1 MTVVASSSPG
11 RSLVSNRV
19 VIVEPHPV
27 VGESLELAL
36 SRHRFDARLLP
47 PPSDHA
53 STSALTAQIL
63 RARASIVILGT
74 TLDAGDP
81 WMGTI
86 APLTRAGVDVVI
98 LTSTTD
104 QACWGQALRRGARA
118 VLPKSK
124 PLNDLVSI
132 VRRLTEGLRVLDV
145 REREELIAHAVRRD
159 IEMAGLR
166 ELFERLSRREGEVL
180 EHLRNG
186 RTVSQIAALDFVS
199 PATVRTQVKSILA
212 KLEVTSQIAA
222 VGAAHRL
229 GWQPPK
235 TLDPQPHVLP
245 ATPQLRRPMA
255 RPSPPARAA
264 AG

>member
-1 MTVVASSSPG
+1 MTVVTSPRPG
-11 RSLVSNRV
+11 RTPISNRV
-19 VIVEPHPV
+19 AIVESHPL

-47 PPSDHA
+47 APPEHA
-53 STSALTAQIL
+53 STAALTSQIL

-86 APLTRAGVDVVI
+86 APLTRAGADVVI
-98 LTSTTD
+98 LTSTTHP
-104 QACWGQALRRGARA
+104 ACWGQALRRGARA
-118 VLPKSK
+118 VLPKSR
-124 PLNDLVSI
+124 PLNDLISI
-132 VRRLTEGLRVLDV
+132 VRRLTDGLRVLDV

-159 IEMAGLR
+159 IELAGLR
-166 ELFERLSRREGEVL
+166 ERFERLSRREEEVL
-180 EHLRNG
+180 QHLRNG
-186 RTVSQIAALDFVS
+186 RTVSQIAALNFVS

-222 VGAAHRL
+222 VGASHRL
-229 GWQPPK
+229 SWQPPK
-235 TLDPQPHVLP
+235 TRDHQPRPLP
-245 ATPQLRRPMA
+245 E
-255 RPSPPARAA
+255 

>member
-1 MTVVASSSPG
+1 MTVVASSRPG

-19 VIVEPHPV
+19 AIVESHPL

-47 PPSDHA
+47 ASPEHA
-53 STSALTAQIL
+53 STAALTSQIL

-104 QACWGQALRRGARA
+104 PACWGQALRRGARA
-118 VLPKSK
+118 VLPKSR
-124 PLNDLVSI
+124 PLNDLISI
-132 VRRLTEGLRVLDV
+132 VRRLTDGLRVLDV
-145 REREELIAHAVRRD
+145 REREELIAQAVRRD
-159 IEMAGLR
+159 IELAGLR
-166 ELFERLSRREGEVL
+166 EKFDRLTRREEEVL

-186 RTVSQIAALDFVS
+186 LTVSQIAALSFVS

-229 GWQPPK
+229 GWQAPR
-235 TLDPQPHVLP
+235 TREHQPRLLP
-245 ATPQLRRPMA
+245 E
-255 RPSPPARAA
+255 

>member
-1 MTVVASSSPG
+1 M
-11 RSLVSNRV
+11 
-19 VIVEPHPV
+19 EPHPV

-47 PPSDHA
+47 PFSDHA
-53 STSALTAQIL
+53 SASALTARIV
-63 RARASIVILGT
+63 RARGSIVILGT
-74 TLDAGDP
+74 TLEAGDP
-81 WMGTI
+81 WLATI
-86 APLTRAGVDVVI
+86 APLTRAGIDVVV

-104 QACWGQALRRGARA
+104 RACWGQALRRGARA
-118 VLPKSK
+118 VVPKSR

-145 REREELIAHAVRRD
+145 REREELIAQAVRRD
-159 IEMAGLR
+159 VELAGLR
-166 ELFERLSRREGEVL
+166 ERFERLSHREEEVL

-229 GWQPPK
+229 GWQPPRIR
-235 TLDPQPHVLP
+235 DHQ
-245 ATPQLRRPMA
+245 A
-255 RPSPPARAA
+255 RPLPE

>member
-1 MTVVASSSPG
+1 MTVVASSRPD
-11 RSLVSNRV
+11 RTTVSNRV
-19 VIVEPHPV
+19 AIVEPHPL

-36 SRHRFDARLLP
+36 SMHRFDARLLP
-47 PPSDHA
+47 APSDHA
-53 STSALTAQIL
+53 TASSLTAQIL

-86 APLTRAGVDVVI
+86 APLTRAGTDVVI

-104 QACWGQALRRGARA
+104 RASWGQALRRGARV
-118 VLPKSK
+118 VLPKSR

-145 REREELIAHAVRRD
+145 REREELISHAVRRD
-159 IEMAGLR
+159 IELAGLR
-166 ELFERLSRREGEVL
+166 ERFERLSRREEEVL
-180 EHLRNG
+180 EHLRSG
-186 RTVSQIAALDFVS
+186 RTVSQIATLNFVS

-222 VGAAHRL
+222 VGASHRL
-229 GWQPPK
+229 NWRPPRTRDHQPRR
-235 TLDPQPHVLP
+235 LP
-245 ATPQLRRPMA
+245 E
-255 RPSPPARAA
+255 